1 MYTGMSPGSADDGCC
16 CFDVRPRWRRRR
28 RAVYAGTLLVRFP
41 VVGLVVYVFV
51 HAWAVFLIVLS

>member
-16 CFDVRPRWRRRR
+16 CFEGRPRWRRR

-41 VVGLVVYVFV
+41 VVG
-51 HAWAVFLIVLS
+51 